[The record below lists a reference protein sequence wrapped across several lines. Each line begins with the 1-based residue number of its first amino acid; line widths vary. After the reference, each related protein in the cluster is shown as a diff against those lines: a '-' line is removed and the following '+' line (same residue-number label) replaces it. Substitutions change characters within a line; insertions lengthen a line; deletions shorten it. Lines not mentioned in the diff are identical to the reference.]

1 MAQQTLILVAPPV
14 LAEMIKQAERPHV
27 SLAEP
32 LLRAAE
38 AERAC
43 GRVSSIRGR
52 SVLRRQVIT

>member
-1 MAQQTLILVAPPV
+1 MVQQTLILVVPTV

-43 GRVSSIRGR
+43 GRLSSARRR
-52 SVLRRQVIT
+52 SVLRRQVFC